1 MELENFV
8 FQVLAPDKKPVI
20 SIGMTR
26 SAVERLKDAVIKTL
40 ERALEEGKIGV
51 IALQL
56 EGSGPGEQGGKTKNA
71 YELLGGGMTES
82 DRINLIEDVHSG
94 WINFNAQTVLTV
106 RKRPLEVSAFQAKV
120 RLLIHTIDGIMAAD
134 PGDYIIKGIKG
145 EFYPCKKEIF
155 EQCYEVL
162 SKE

>member
-56 EGSGPGEQGGKTKNA
+56 EGGPGEQEGKPKDAYSLLQGGK
-71 YELLGGGMTES
+71 
-82 DRINLIEDVHSG
+82 
-94 WINFNAQTVLTV
+94 
-106 RKRPLEVSAFQAKV
+106 
-120 RLLIHTIDGIMAAD
+120 
-134 PGDYIIKGIKG
+134 
-145 EFYPCKKEIF
+145 
-155 EQCYEVL
+155 
-162 SKE
+162 